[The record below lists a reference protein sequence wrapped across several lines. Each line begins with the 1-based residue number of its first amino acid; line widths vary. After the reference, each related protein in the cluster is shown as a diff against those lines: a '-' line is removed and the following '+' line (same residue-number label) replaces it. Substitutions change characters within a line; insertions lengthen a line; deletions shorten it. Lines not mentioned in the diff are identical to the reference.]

1 MIRPRW
7 SVLAPAL
14 ALSLVLSP
22 GPPARAADPVLEV
35 TGPAGTRSFTLAELG
50 KLPRTAGLA
59 GTLNSAGKVVRP
71 VRYRGVALAD
81 LVAAVGGLDA
91 AHDLVVTARDGY
103 RMTYTHAQVTAGDF
117 TAFHPG
123 TGDTLAVHEPLTA
136 VLAWEREG
144 RPLGGPGDGPLRVVV
159 VSRQGGALADAH
171 LSVKDVTKV
180 AVQGASRPWSLA
192 LEGARS
198 EAMDQSTFESGAAP
212 TCHGVTWRDPQGRS
226 WSGIPLWLLVGWV
239 DDARKHGTGAFA
251 DDLAAGYDVDVIT
264 AAGAR
269 VSLASERLA
278 RNEGILVVHRLD
290 GAPLPAAA
298 FPLQLAGPGLE
309 EGEDLGGIVKLVL
322 RARGPE
328 PPGAGGPAK

>member
-1 MIRPRW
+1 M
-7 SVLAPAL
+7 
-14 ALSLVLSP
+14 
-22 GPPARAADPVLEV
+22 
-35 TGPAGTRSFTLAELG
+35 
-50 KLPRTAGLA
+50 
-59 GTLNSAGKVVRP
+59 
-71 VRYRGVALAD
+71 
-81 LVAAVGGLDA
+81 AAVGGLGA

-180 AVQGASRPWSLA
+180 AVQAASRPWSLG

-239 DDARKHGTGAFA
+239 DDSRRHGTGAFA
-251 DDLAAGYDVDVIT
+251 DDLAAGYAVDLVG
-264 AAGAR
+264 AGGAR
-269 VSLASERLA
+269 VSFDGGRLA
-278 RNEGILVVHRLD
+278 RNDGILLVHRFD
-290 GAPLPAAA
+290 GAPLSGAA
-298 FPLQLAGPGLE
+298 FPLQLAGPALR
-309 EGEDLGGIVKLVL
+309 EGEDLGGIVKLVV
-322 RARGPE
+322 RARDAAAPV
-328 PPGAGGPAK
+328 GGPAR